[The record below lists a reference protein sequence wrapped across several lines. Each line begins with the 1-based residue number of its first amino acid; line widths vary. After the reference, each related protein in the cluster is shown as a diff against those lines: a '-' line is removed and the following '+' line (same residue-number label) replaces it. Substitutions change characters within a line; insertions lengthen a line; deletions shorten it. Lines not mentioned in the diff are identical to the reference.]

1 MPEENWPSWSTGLR
15 KSAVEIERVVDPSAA
30 DAIGPDGAGVCA
42 QLAKGHV
49 TAPPS
54 SVMKWEE
61 SLMENRPTT
70 SPERQMPVH
79 VEAAYKD
86 AVDNIIF
93 LKRQQWVA
101 TNYALLVYAAIFV
114 ISAEYFSRT
123 DFARNSLG
131 IIAIATFLIHWY
143 VIFVFQRAIDKF
155 RSRLYWIYRTYFNV
169 EEQTALDLPLG
180 PRSSWA
186 QLEVAAGLVLV
197 SFVGFVLTAIYLWS
211 VR

>member
-1 MPEENWPSWSTGLR
+1 M
-15 KSAVEIERVVDPSAA
+15 A
-30 DAIGPDGAGVCA
+30 D
-42 QLAKGHV
+42 
-49 TAPPS
+49 
-54 SVMKWEE
+54 
-61 SLMENRPTT
+61 RPMAT
-70 SPERQMPVH
+70 PERQMPVH

-131 IIAIATFLIHWY
+131 VVAIATFLIHCY
-143 VIFVFQRAIDKF
+143 VMFVFQRAIDKF
-155 RSRLYWIYRTYFNV
+155 RSRLYWIYRTYFNG
-169 EEQTALDLPLG
+169 EEQAGLDLPHG
-180 PRSSWA
+180 PQSSWV

>member
-1 MPEENWPSWSTGLR
+1 MADRPV
-15 KSAVEIERVVDPSAA
+15 AV
-30 DAIGPDGAGVCA
+30 
-42 QLAKGHV
+42 
-49 TAPPS
+49 
-54 SVMKWEE
+54 
-61 SLMENRPTT
+61 RPM
-70 SPERQMPVH
+70 PERQMPVH

-131 IIAIATFLIHWY
+131 IIAIAVFVIHCY

-155 RSRLYWIYRTYFNV
+155 RSRLYWIYRTYFSG
-169 EEQTALDLPLG
+169 EEQAGFGLAP
-180 PRSSWA
+180 WA
-186 QLEVAAGLVLV
+186 QLFLGQFSVATGFVLV
-197 SFVGFVLTAIYLWS
+197 SFV
-211 VR
+211 

>member
-1 MPEENWPSWSTGLR
+1 M
-15 KSAVEIERVVDPSAA
+15 A
-30 DAIGPDGAGVCA
+30 D
-42 QLAKGHV
+42 
-49 TAPPS
+49 
-54 SVMKWEE
+54 
-61 SLMENRPTT
+61 RPM
-70 SPERQMPVH
+70 PERQMPVH

-131 IIAIATFLIHWY
+131 IIAIAVFVIHCY

-155 RSRLYWIYRTYFNV
+155 RSRLYWIYRTYFNR
-169 EEQTALDLPLG
+169 EEQAGLDLPLG
-180 PRSSWA
+180 PQSSWA